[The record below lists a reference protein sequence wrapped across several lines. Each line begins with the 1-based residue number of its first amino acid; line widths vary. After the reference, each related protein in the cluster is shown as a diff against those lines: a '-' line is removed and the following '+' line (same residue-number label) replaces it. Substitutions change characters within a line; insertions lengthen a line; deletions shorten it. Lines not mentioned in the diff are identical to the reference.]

1 MTGEYSMR
9 PGRRLERKANV
20 TITLP
25 LTLLDTIDDY
35 VEQGKA
41 TSRSR
46 LVRDAIEEYVKTM
59 SEAE

>member
-1 MTGEYSMR
+1 MR